1 VKGVT
6 RIELLGRFAVL
17 VDGTPIPDSQWR
29 LRKSRS
35 VVKLLALAPG
45 RALHPER
52 VQELLW
58 PHREPGSASNN
69 LRQAVYHARRALSC
83 GGGDGAT
90 LLATSGDLL
99 TLAPEIELDVDD
111 FEAAA
116 ARAETSREPADF
128 ERAIEAY
135 TGELLSEDAYED
147 WVADRRRSLAERN
160 VHLLL
165 ELAATREP
173 ADAVD
178 LLHRTIVAD
187 PLNEE
192 AHRAL
197 MRAYAATGRR
207 SQALAQYEALRRTL
221 SDALAADPE
230 PRTRELYR
238 ELLAEGAPAPAATTR
253 EEAATPRTSKTA
265 RHNLPWQPTSFVGR
279 RRELVQLDHLLDTRR
294 LVTLTGP
301 GGCGKTRLALELA
314 GRRAERYAD
323 GTWFI
328 ELAGIGD
335 PGLVG
340 QAAAHALGI
349 DLDTRHEPE
358 PALARHLAERET
370 LLVLDNCEHLLGA
383 CARLAETLL
392 RECPSVSILA
402 TSREPLHLAGEVDW
416 RVPSLGL
423 SEIGD
428 AIQVDEL
435 AGTDAVRLFCDRAT
449 AASPRFSLTSD
460 NAHAVAEICF
470 RLDGLPLAIELA
482 AARISTLSPA
492 QIVERLHEGLGVLRT
507 TRAGG
512 LTRQQ
517 TLQGTLDWSHNL
529 LDANERILF
538 RRLAV
543 FAGGFELE
551 AAESACADDALD
563 GGIILDVLTGLVEK
577 SLVAVDDSEE
587 WYRYRLLEPVRQYAA
602 ERLREAGELA
612 ATAERHARW
621 FAAMT
626 DQPGTSVSDY
636 EPAAVDRL
644 SADHDNLRAALA
656 WMLQHDP
663 ERAHEMAG
671 GMAGLWLLRG
681 FLREGTNSLN
691 RVLAAATEPTLAR
704 SESLY
709 ARQALERRRP
719 DSYDLAD
726 QLSEERVAIHQL
738 RGDMRGECLAL
749 LDLTDG
755 YLLRGSFAAAQDLPA
770 RVSELAEKLGE
781 IGLQAAARERAGIA
795 AAWRQDYETASAAFD
810 DAMVMC
816 EATPEDAPPSSA
828 VVSLA
833 CFLADAAA
841 PTAYPVVRFEETGLH
856 FRRLPP
862 RTARASLLSHFAYL
876 HRAMGRYDDGR
887 AALDQALAITEA
899 VGAELDVARIAAQR
913 GALEATAGDLDAAEH
928 WLDRSLELRRR
939 LRDHRGILLTLANQ
953 AVVAF
958 YKEDAARA
966 ESLLAQ
972 ARRMADEAVD
982 GPGTGAVELARAE
995 IARLAGRPE
1004 RARDA
1009 IEESI
1014 EAIYGRANLTHQ
1026 LAWLC
1031 VQQAHLSLDVGD
1043 VAAATRL
1050 VEEARARFTEGAI
1063 ARGPDYCAAVE
1074 ERLRAVNSAAA
1085 PR

>member
-1 VKGVT
+1 M
-6 RIELLGRFAVL
+6 LGRFV
-17 VDGTPIPDSQWR
+17 VSIDGTPIPDSQWR

-58 PHREPGSASNN
+58 PQREQASASNN
-69 LRQAVYHARRALSC
+69 LRQAVYHARRAL
-83 GGGDGAT
+83 GADGAE
-90 LLATSGDLL
+90 LLATTGDLL
-99 TLAPEIELDVDD
+99 TLAPEVELDVDE

-116 ARAETSREPADF
+116 ARAEASRDPGDL
-128 ERAIEAY
+128 ERAIVAY
-135 TGELLSEDAYED
+135 TGDLLAEDAYED
-147 WVADRRRSLAERN
+147 WVAERRRSLAERH

-165 ELAATREP
+165 ALAATRDP

-230 PRTRELYR
+230 PQTRELYR
-238 ELLAEGAPAPAATTR
+238 ELLAEGAPAPAAR
-253 EEAATPRTSKTA
+253 EQTETPRATTSA
-265 RHNLPWQPTSFVGR
+265 QHNLPWQPTSFVGR
-279 RRELVQLDHLLDTRR
+279 LRELEQLDHLLDARR

-301 GGCGKTRLALELA
+301 GGCGKTRLAFELA
-314 GRRAERYAD
+314 ARRADGYAD
-323 GTWFI
+323 GTWAI

-349 DLDTRHEPE
+349 DLDTSHEPE
-358 PALARHLAERET
+358 PALARHLGERQT

-392 RECPSVSILA
+392 QECPNVSILA

-423 SEIGD
+423 SELSDTADLHELAAAD
-428 AIQVDEL
+428 AI
-435 AGTDAVRLFCDRAT
+435 RLFCDRAT
-449 AASPRFSLTSD
+449 SASPRFTLTSD
-460 NAHAVAEICF
+460 NARAVAEICF

-482 AARISTLSPA
+482 AARIGTLSPA

-517 TLQGTLDWSHNL
+517 TLQGTLDWSHDL
-529 LDANERILF
+529 LGESERVLF
-538 RRLAV
+538 RRLSV

-551 AAESACADDALD
+551 AAEATC
-563 GGIILDVLTGLVEK
+563 GGEGLAEDEILDVLTGLVEK

-602 ERLREAGELA
+602 ERLREAGEIA

-621 FAAMT
+621 FAGVADKSGTGVT
-626 DQPGTSVSDY
+626 DA
-636 EPAAVDRL
+636 EPHAVDRL
-644 SADHDNLRAALA
+644 AADHDNLRAALA
-656 WMLQHDP
+656 WMLHHDP

-681 FLREGTNSLN
+681 FLREGCNWLD
-691 RVLAAATEPTLAR
+691 RVLAQATEPTLAR
-704 SESLY
+704 CESLH

-719 DSYDLAD
+719 QSYDLAD
-726 QLSEERVAIHQL
+726 QLSEERVGIHQL
-738 RGDMRGECLAL
+738 RGDLRGECLAL
-749 LDLTDG
+749 LDLADG
-755 YLLRGSFAAAQDLPA
+755 YLLRGSFAQAEELPGRA
-770 RVSELAEKLGE
+770 SELAAQLGE
-781 IGLQAAARERAGIA
+781 PGLEGAARERAGIA
-795 AAWRQDYETASAAFD
+795 AAWRQDYETATSAFD
-810 DAMVMC
+810 EAMVLC
-816 EATPEDAPPSSA
+816 ESAPATAAPSSA

-833 CFLADAAA
+833 CFLADSSAD
-841 PTAYPVVRFEETGLH
+841 YPVVRFEETGLH
-856 FRRLPP
+856 FRRLTPD
-862 RTARASLLSHFAYL
+862 TARASLLSHHAYL
-876 HRAMGRYDDGR
+876 HRSAGRFDDGR
-887 AALDQALAITEA
+887 AALDAALEITA
-899 VGAELDVARIAAQR
+899 AAGAELDGARLAAQR
-913 GALEATAGDLDAAEH
+913 GTLEATAGNLDAAEH
-928 WLDRSLELRRR
+928 WLDRSLTERRR
-939 LRDHRGILLTLANQ
+939 LREHRGILLTLANL
-953 AVVAF
+953 AVVAAYRDDF
-958 YKEDAARA
+958 ARA
-966 ESLLAQ
+966 DALLAQ

-995 IARLAGRPE
+995 TTRRAGNPE
-1004 RARDA
+1004 AARDA
-1009 IEESI
+1009 IEEAI
-1014 EAIYGRANLTHQ
+1014 AAIYGRANLTHQ
-1026 LAWLC
+1026 LAWLRL
-1031 VQQAHLSLDVGD
+1031 QQAYLSLEFADFAGAEDFIGD
-1043 VAAATRL
+1043 ARTRFIDCEIPL
-1050 VEEARARFTEGAI
+1050 GLA
-1063 ARGPDYCAAVE
+1063 YCSAVE
-1074 ERLRAVNSAAA
+1074 ERLKAANGVTT
-1085 PR
+1085 